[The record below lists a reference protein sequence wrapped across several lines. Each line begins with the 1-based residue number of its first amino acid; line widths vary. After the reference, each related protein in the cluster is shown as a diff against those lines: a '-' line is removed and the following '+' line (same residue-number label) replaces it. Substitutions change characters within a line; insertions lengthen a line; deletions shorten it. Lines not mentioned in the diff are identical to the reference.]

1 MVEVI
6 AFDGDDTLW
15 HSESYF
21 VLTQERFAEL
31 LAPYVEAERVAQG
44 LLATER
50 RNLDVFGYGVKGF
63 TLSMI
68 ETAVAVTDG
77 RVSVDEITTILG
89 WGREMMRHP
98 VELLEGVAETLEQLS
113 RDHRLALVTKGD
125 LFHQESKLAAS
136 GLGEIFEHVAIVT
149 EKDPATYRRVV
160 STLGVEPASFLMV
173 GNSPRSDI
181 APVLEIGGRAVHI
194 PYHLTWALE
203 RAVLPP
209 AHDPATDV
217 WLLDDIRELPAL
229 LTDLT

>member
-1 MVEVI
+1 MEVI

-21 VLTQERFAEL
+21 ALTQERFAEL

-44 LLATER
+44 LLATEQ

-68 ETAVAVTDG
+68 ETAVAVSGG

-98 VELLEGVAETLEQLS
+98 VELLDGVAETLEQLA

-136 GLGEIFEHVAIVT
+136 GLGDTFEHVAIVA

-160 STLGVEPASFLMV
+160 GTLGVEPASFLMV

-194 PYHLTWALE
+194 PYHVTWELE
-203 RAVLPP
+203 RAVLPS
-209 AHDPATDV
+209 AQDPETDV

-229 LTDLT
+229 VTDLP